1 MACTIAVRPIQAM
14 SSIFLPRILFYTIY
28 GRAGPEGPARLS
40 YQHVKEHPASGGTQ
54 KTPGRRSP
62 ARPTP
67 ELPRGAVRL
76 VSVNKNTLIPWS

>member
-1 MACTIAVRPIQAM
+1 MACTIAARPIQAM

-62 ARPTP
+62 ARPSPTCVGMP
-67 ELPRGAVRL
+67 FALYH
-76 VSVNKNTLIPWS
+76 SISIIQ